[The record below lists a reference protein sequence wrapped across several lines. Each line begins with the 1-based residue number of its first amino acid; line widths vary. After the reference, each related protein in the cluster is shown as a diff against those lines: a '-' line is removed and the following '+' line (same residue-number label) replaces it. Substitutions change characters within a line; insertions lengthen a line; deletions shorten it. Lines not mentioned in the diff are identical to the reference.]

1 MNATSPPSSASDLEG
16 WKPEMSPLS
25 EGAFHLIYYPENAGI
40 RFRRFHVLPAD
51 RLLMRDRR
59 AIDLGSR
66 AFDILMILLNLSGA
80 VVSRREIQDYV
91 WPSMIVEESNLRVQM
106 ATLRKALGP
115 DRDLIKTIPG
125 RGYLFV
131 AENQAFRAS
140 TSDDAVSSDK
150 AARPASARQETGVGG
165 LSQRRPLVA
174 VIEDDRDTRE
184 ALQGLLSSVN
194 LQVETFDSVQAFRA
208 GGMALPLKCIVSDVW
223 LPGQS
228 GLELQ
233 ASLRAAGCDVP
244 LILISGHADVAM
256 SVRAMKAGAADFFAK
271 PVRPEEF
278 LAAIEAALARTCR
291 PPPAI

>member
-1 MNATSPPSSASDLEG
+1 MNATSPPSSASNLEG
-16 WKPEMSPLS
+16 WKPEVSPLS
-25 EGAFHLIYYPENAGI
+25 EGVFHRINYPENGGI

-51 RLLMRDRR
+51 RQLIRDSR

-66 AFDILMILLNLSGA
+66 AFDILMILLDRRGA
-80 VVSRREIQDYV
+80 VVSRQEIQEYV

-106 ATLRKALGP
+106 ASLRKALGP

-131 AENQAFRAS
+131 AETQALGAS
-140 TSDDAVSSDK
+140 TREDTASSDE
-150 AARPASARQETGVGG
+150 AARPAPARQETGVGN

-174 VIEDDRDTRE
+174 VIDDDRDTRE
-184 ALQGLLSSVN
+184 ALQGLLSSVD
-194 LQVETFDSVQAFRA
+194 LQVETFDSVQAFHA
-208 GGMALPLKCIVSDVW
+208 GGMALPLNCIVSDVW

-233 ASLRAAGCDVP
+233 ASLKAAGCDVP

-278 LAAIEAALARTCR
+278 LAAIQAAVARTCR